1 MDENATHALMLT
13 FGLFVLIIALSI
25 SMYMFG
31 QVTNIAEKLIYYSDS
46 TNYYDSIKFDSY
58 SYNNDPNR
66 QKEIIPSVERY
77 VNTETIIPTL
87 YRYDKENFCVKIYDA
102 TVENEGS
109 PKLIQIFDRN
119 IENNVNRAVSDSK
132 ATASSKDKSSITN
145 YAYKQI
151 FDNKEKKPEI
161 FMFGAPWTGSPE
173 DIKSR
178 LDLYISGTAG
188 YIEGVYVDYT
198 NNNFSKAVNVS
209 RTNPNNIR
217 FKERFISYS
226 YTGDTFVTDDGD
238 ELVNVDAKDKLV
250 IIYTILGKY
259 SE

>member
-1 MDENATHALMLT
+1 MDENATHALMLS
-13 FGLFVLIIALSI
+13 FGLIVLIIALSI

-58 SYNNDPNR
+58 SYYNGPDVD
-66 QKEIIPSVERY
+66 QEKIIPSVERY

-102 TVENEGS
+102 TEGKDNS
-109 PKLIQIFDRN
+109 PELIQIFDRN

-132 ATASSKDKSSITN
+132 ATDSSVEKSSITN

-151 FDNKEKKPEI
+151 FDNKVDNQKL

-173 DIKSR
+173 DIKTR

-198 NNNFSKAVNVS
+198 NNTFSNAVNKS
-209 RTNPNNIR
+209 RTIPDSIR
-217 FKERFISYS
+217 FKERFVSYS

-238 ELVNVDAKDKLV
+238 ELINVDAKDKLV
-250 IIYTILGKY
+250 IIYTILD
-259 SE
+259 